1 MKCILIPFILLTAVL
16 AKGQTAQSL
25 PETQSNTNDKFLMA
39 VAWYQYSAEMEAL
52 YYQAFN
58 IATLRLDEALAA
70 DTAGKPLAIIVDID
84 ETMLNNSPFE
94 AAILNNGETFQSGWS
109 SWVAGS
115 NAKALPG
122 ALEFAKYAQSRKA
135 DIFYI
140 TNRTDLER
148 AATLKNLQNVGYPF
162 ADDNHLV
169 TRGDQSFSNG
179 NTSSK
184 EGRRIKVAEKYEI
197 ALLIGDNLND
207 FSVIFEDRETNNGKD
222 AVGQNRLLF
231 GKKFIVLPNPM
242 YGAWEKPLVNFR
254 EGLSEAEK
262 TNIIKAKLVVN

>member
-1 MKCILIPFILLTAVL
+1 MKCILMPFILFTALL

-25 PETQSNTNDKFLMA
+25 PETKSNANDKLLMA

-52 YYQAFN
+52 YYQGFN
-58 IATLRLDEALAA
+58 IASQRLDEAVAA
-70 DTAGKPLAIIVDID
+70 DTTGKPLAIIVDID

-94 AAILNNGETFQSGWS
+94 AVILNGGNFQSGWS
-109 SWVAGS
+109 NWVAGS

-122 ALEFAKYAQSRKA
+122 ALEFVKYAQSRKA

-140 TNRTDLER
+140 TNRTDIER
-148 AATLKNLQNVGYPF
+148 AATLKNLQNEGFPY
-162 ADDNHLV
+162 ADDYHLL
-169 TRGDQSFSNG
+169 TRGDLSFSNG

-184 EGRRIKVAEKYEI
+184 EGRRLKVAEKYEI

-207 FSVIFEDRETNNGKD
+207 FSVVFEDRKANNGKD

-231 GKKFIVLPNPM
+231 GKKFIVLPNPI
-242 YGAWEKPLVNFR
+242 YGAWEKPLVDFR
-254 EGLSEAEK
+254 EGLSEDEK
-262 TNIIKAKLVVN
+262 TNIIKAKLKVN